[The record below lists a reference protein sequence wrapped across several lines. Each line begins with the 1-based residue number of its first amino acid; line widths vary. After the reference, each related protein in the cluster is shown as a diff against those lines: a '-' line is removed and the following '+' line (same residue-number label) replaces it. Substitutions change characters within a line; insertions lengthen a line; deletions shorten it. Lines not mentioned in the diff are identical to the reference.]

1 MLNSTHTILCFER
14 TYRSHALSVHALPW
28 CLYVQLNL
36 MCMCDRNF
44 IKFQMID
51 TIVVHWT
58 PKCLLSINFIVE
70 FTTFGSKLKKA
81 YSTIYFYVLQTM
93 HKIRMFAWLRLI
105 VKNSYMKKKMWCF
118 VVQVASTN
126 FIVIAVVILML
137 NEKKNSRIQTKG
149 KRNDQAIT
157 IVTHSIFLHSSLSL
171 LIN

>member
-36 MCMCDRNF
+36 MCMCDGNF

-51 TIVVHWT
+51 TIVVQWT
-58 PKCLLSINFIVE
+58 QKCLLSINFIVE

-105 VKNSYMKKKMWCF
+105 VKNSYMKKKN
-118 VVQVASTN
+118 V
-126 FIVIAVVILML
+126 ML
-137 NEKKNSRIQTKG
+137 RRPSCLYQFYRDCRCHLNVERKKKIPEYKRKG
-149 KRNDQAIT
+149 NAMIK
-157 IVTHSIFLHSSLSL
+157 L
-171 LIN
+171 